1 MKYSKNHKNIK
12 TKWEKRRK
20 ISLMVYN
27 QSVQQNNLQALR
39 WNKNLNNNK
48 VAKIIKIMA
57 DVF

>member
-1 MKYSKNHKNIK
+1 
-12 TKWEKRRK
+12 
-20 ISLMVYN
+20 MVYN
-27 QSVQQNNLQALR
+27 QSLQQNNLQALR